1 MPRPL
6 AAGRS
11 LATALL
17 LAFALPAAAFT
28 HPGDH
33 DAPDATPKG
42 ATAPD
47 LPKSGDPW
55 DVNVPHGPA
64 DTLRFET
71 TEGTWMALDVSPDG
85 RTIVF
90 GLLGDLYTLPIAGG
104 TAKRLTSGMAWD
116 HQPRWSPDGRRIAF
130 TSDRGGTE
138 NVWMMDADGTN
149 PRPVT
154 REANRFTNSPAWSPD
169 GQWIVVRRRLTDRS
183 SLGTVEVWMYSVL
196 GGSGVQITKKLEWG
210 DANEP
215 VFSPDGRSIY
225 FTGRPQRFNY
235 DRNVHQGIWQVRRYD
250 RVTGRIV
257 TLTDGAGGSGH
268 VAFRPDGK
276 VFSFVRRVR
285 EKTVLFTYDLVTGRE
300 RALWD
305 GLSNDN
311 MEGFA
316 WTGVYPNYAWTPDG
330 RSVVVYANGGFAR
343 VDAATGRAA
352 RIPFTAQVEQVVTRA
367 LRFPQTLAPETVAIR
382 QVAWP
387 SLSPDGRTIAFS
399 AIGRLWTWDVV
410 TKRARAITPAG
421 QRAFAPAWSPNGNW
435 LAYVTWQDSVGGHVM
450 KVTATGASPT
460 RLTRVAGHYLEPAWS
475 ADGTKLAFLRGS
487 GGPLRDRGDTNDE
500 LWYELQWMPA
510 TGGEAKTVITMD
522 SHYSAPSA
530 PRPTWNVA
538 GDRLYFVDYGGD
550 PTGAAEKNSLV
561 SVRLDGT
568 DRIEHATITNAEDL
582 VPSPDER
589 WVAYRVKY
597 AAYVSELPKAGRE
610 PVELGVDGALPARK
624 LAEDGGDWLGWG
636 RGGRAITW
644 SAGPVFHSLSM
655 DSLTAYWERAM
666 IEAGKPKA
674 APAGK
679 AAKADSAGADSAA
692 AKKAE
697 APQGAKLEGPKPDSL
712 YIRLEVPRA
721 KPNRTVAFTGAR
733 VLTMRGGNEH
743 EVLEDATVVVKDDR
757 ITEIGPRS
765 TTTVPAG
772 AKTFDARGKTI
783 IPGLV
788 DAHAHA
794 HYASSG
800 VIPNRFW
807 SYDANLA
814 YGVTTMHDPSATSWE
829 VFTEA
834 EMVQAGEL
842 RGPRVFSTGNII
854 YGAGGREALP
864 VQSLDEARTQLRRM
878 KSLGAISVKSY
889 MQPRREQRQWILQA
903 AREESLLVVPEG
915 GGKFEE
921 NLGMVMDGH
930 TGIEHALPITPLF
943 GDVVKLFASSQSGY
957 TPTLL
962 VAYGGLSGE
971 NWFYQHY
978 DVFDDAKLLRFTPRK
993 VIDSRAIRRSVM
1005 APEWDWH
1012 HKDVAAG
1019 AKKIV
1024 DAGGHV
1030 QIGAHGQRQGLGAHW
1045 EMWALAQGGM
1055 TPAEAIKCATWN
1067 GAWYL
1072 GMDGSIGSVESG
1084 KLADFVVLD
1093 RNPLE
1098 DVHNTNSVRW
1108 TVKNG
1113 DVFDGNTLEK
1123 Q

>member
-1 MPRPL
+1 MPSPIAAFRPL
-6 AAGRS
+6 VIALCLALAG
-11 LATALL
+11 A
-17 LAFALPAAAFT
+17 AFA
-28 HPGDH
+28 HPGGH
-33 DAPDATPKG
+33 DAPDATPK
-42 ATAPD
+42 AAAAPD
-47 LPKSGDPW
+47 LPGSGEPW

-71 TEGTWMALDVSPDG
+71 SEGTWMALDVSPDG

-90 GLLGDLYTLPIAGG
+90 GLLGDLYTLPLGG
-104 TAKRLTSGMAWD
+104 GAAKRLTSGMAWD
-116 HQPRWSPDGRRIAF
+116 HQPRFSPDGKRIAF

-138 NVWMMDADGTN
+138 NVWMMNADGTN
-149 PRPVT
+149 ARPVT
-154 REANRFTNSPAWSPD
+154 QEANRFTNSPAWSPD

-196 GGSGVQITKKLEWG
+196 GGKGVQVTKKLEWG

-215 VFSPDGRSIY
+215 VFSPDGRFIY
-225 FTGRPQRFNY
+225 FTGRPQRFAY
-235 DRNVHQGIWQVRRYD
+235 DRNVHQGIWQIRRYE
-250 RVTGRIV
+250 RETGRIV
-257 TLTDGAGGSGH
+257 TLTDGAGGAGRA
-268 VAFRPDGK
+268 AFRPDGG

-285 EKTVLFTYDLVTGRE
+285 EKTVLFTHDLATGRE

-316 WTGVYPNYAWTPDG
+316 WTGVYPGYAWTPDG
-330 RSVVVYANGGFAR
+330 RSIVVYANGGFAR

-352 RIPFTAQVEQVVTRA
+352 RIPFTARVEQLVTRA
-367 LRFPQTLAPETVAIR
+367 VRFPHTPDPDRVTIR

-387 SLSPDGRTIAFS
+387 ALSPDGRTVAFS
-399 AIGRLWTWDVV
+399 AIGRLWRFDVA
-410 TKRARAITPAG
+410 TKQARALTPPG
-421 QRAFAPAWSPNGNW
+421 QRAFAPAWSPDGRW
-435 LAYVTWQDSVGGHVM
+435 LAYVTWQDSAGGHVV
-450 KVTATGASPT
+450 KLPAAGGSPA
-460 RLTRVAGHYLEPAWS
+460 RVTRVAGHYLAPAWS
-475 ADGTKLAFLRGS
+475 RDGTKLAFLRGS
-487 GGPLRDRGDTNDE
+487 GGPLRNGGDTNDE
-500 LWYELQWMPA
+500 PWYELQWSPA
-510 TGGEAKTVITMD
+510 AGGEARTVL
-522 SHYSAPSA
+522 SLEPHGSAPGT
-530 PRPTWNVA
+530 PRPAWNAA
-538 GDRLYFVDYGGD
+538 GDRLYFVEFGED
-550 PTGAAEKNSLV
+550 PTGAAQKNTLV

-568 DRIEHATITNAEDL
+568 DRIEHATLTNAEDL

-597 AAYVSELPKAGRE
+597 AAYVSELPRTGRE
-610 PVELGVDGALPARK
+610 PVELGVDGALPALK
-624 LAEDGGDWLGWG
+624 LADDGGDWMGWS
-636 RGGRAITW
+636 RGGRTITW
-644 SAGPVFHSLSM
+644 SAGPVFRSLSM
-655 DSLTAYWERAM
+655 DSLEAFWERSM
-666 IEAGKPKA
+666 VEAGRPKPGPANRA
-674 APAGK
+674 AR
-679 AAKADSAGADSAA
+679 ADSASADSAA
-692 AKKAE
+692 RGRPDRAGAAK
-697 APQGAKLEGPKPDSL
+697 PPRPRPDSL
-712 YIRLEVPRA
+712 HIALQVPRA
-721 KPNRTVAFTGAR
+721 RPARTVAFTGAR
-733 VLTMRGGNEH
+733 VLTMRGGDER
-743 EVLEDATVVVKDDR
+743 EVLEDATVVVRNDR
-757 ITEIGPRS
+757 IAAVGPRAS
-765 TTTVPAG
+765 TPVPAG
-772 AKTFDARGKTI
+772 ARAVDARGKTI

-807 SYDANLA
+807 AYDANLA
-814 YGVTTMHDPSATSWE
+814 YGVTTLHDPSATSWE

-834 EMVQAGEL
+834 EMVEAGEL

-878 KSLGAISVKSY
+878 KALGAISVKSY

-903 AREESLLVVPEG
+903 AREESLLVMPEG

-930 TGIEHALPITPLF
+930 TGIEHALPVTPIF
-943 GDVVKLFASSQSGY
+943 ADVVRLFAGSQSGY

-962 VAYGGLSGE
+962 VSYGGLSGE
-971 NWFYQHY
+971 NWFYQHA
-978 DVFDDAKLLRFTPRK
+978 DVFDDPKLLRFTPRR
-993 VIDSRAIRRSVM
+993 VIDARAIRRTVM

-1012 HKDVAAG
+1012 HKDIAAG

-1024 DAGGHV
+1024 DAGGRV

-1045 EMWALAQGGM
+1045 EIWALAQGGM
-1055 TPAEAIKCATWN
+1055 TPAQALKCATWN

-1072 GMDGSIGSVESG
+1072 GLDHRIGSIEPG

-1098 DVHNTNSVRW
+1098 DIRNTNSVRW

-1113 DVFDGNTLEK
+1113 DVYDGDTLER